1 MHPLMYVCLLPRPRR
16 VLQYTIATPRIS
28 VGTLLLAFEHSEW
41 MLDVWRVVG
50 GYMLIATGVLYFM
63 LVSCDVSVLSRS
75 ICMSFIMYLHTC
87 AQLLDR
93 RSCYTA
99 VALYFFFGLCV
110 CVCVF
115 FFYFHAS
122 ICFQLVL
129 VGPSQLCR
137 RVSLFR

>member
-1 MHPLMYVCLLPRPRR
+1 MHPLMYVCLLPRPRL

-63 LVSCDVSVLSRS
+63 LVSCVVSVLSRS
-75 ICMSFIMYLHTC
+75 ICMPFIMYLHTC

-99 VALYFFFGLCV
+99 VASYFFFGVCV
-110 CVCVF
+110 CVC

-129 VGPSQLCR
+129 VGLSQLCR